1 MKRNLVPLLGIA
13 FVVALAA
20 SGIFYG
26 VFVSQLRTA
35 SRGAEHQRIVVAVR
49 TLDRGTVLKPADL
62 KLSPWAGV
70 PPPGAFRTVEEATGK
85 TVYAY
90 LDENEPVTAGRTTAD
105 KANGGLGITK
115 GMRGLSIHVVD
126 SSGLIPFLH
135 AGNHVDVQVVT
146 NRSRLEANLR
156 TILQNVEVLSVQASD
171 NPNLNANAIVTLLAS
186 PEDADRVALADSGA
200 NIRLLLRNP
209 LDTEDGA
216 RPGMQLAALFNDSA
230 SFSPTPAKPV
240 HLVRAANDV
249 TPPQPQVELVVRV
262 GGASAKGMQ
271 EALAG
276 IPGVQAGGSMQVVT
290 LPKGKEGPAYWA
302 ALEQRHEVELF
313 SMSRFT
319 TPNLQE
325 SRMQAGSAFSMR
337 FQPRIRPDHT
347 LQLRIQPE
355 VSIAT
360 GASTVATRKLVA
372 DLRLEDGQSLL
383 VTGISEP
390 GEVPTLA
397 GRMFGNRVP
406 DASTR
411 ELLVLVTP
419 HLTAG
424 H

>member
-26 VFVSQLRTA
+26 VFVSQLRQA
-35 SRGAEHQRIVVAVR
+35 SRGAESQRIVVAVR

-62 KLSPWAGV
+62 KLTPWAGA
-70 PPPGAFRTVEEATGK
+70 PPPGAFRTVDEAAGK
-85 TVYAY
+85 TIYAS
-90 LDENEPVTAGRTTAD
+90 LEENEPVTEARTAAD
-105 KANGGLGITK
+105 KANGGLGIAK
-115 GMRGLSIHVVD
+115 GMRALSVHVVD

-135 AGNHVDVQVVT
+135 AGHHVDVQAVT
-146 NRSRLEANLR
+146 NRNHPEANLR
-156 TILQNVEVLSVQASD
+156 TILQNVEVLSVVPSE
-171 NPNLNANAIVTLLAS
+171 NPGQNANAVVTLLAS
-186 PEDADRVALADSGA
+186 PSDADRVALADSGA

-209 LDTEDGA
+209 LDTDEGA

-230 SFSPTPAKPV
+230 TFNGGGLKPV
-240 HLVRAANDV
+240 HLVRAANTV
-249 TPPQPQVELVVRV
+249 AVPEPQVELVVRV
-262 GGASAKGMQ
+262 GGASPRGMEQ
-271 EALAG
+271 ALAG

-290 LPKGKEGPAYWA
+290 LPKGKEAPAYWA
-302 ALEQRHEVELF
+302 ALEQQHEVELF
-313 SMSRFT
+313 SLSKLT
-319 TPNLQE
+319 ALNLQE
-325 SRMQAGSAFSMR
+325 SRLQSGAAFSMR
-337 FQPRIRPDHT
+337 FQPRIHADHT

-355 VSIAT
+355 VSIAS
-360 GASTVATRKLVA
+360 GASAVATRKLVA

-397 GRMFGNRVP
+397 GRLFGNRVP
-406 DASTR
+406 DAGTR

-424 H
+424 R